1 MTVPAKRRK
10 STQDEPS
17 KDICEIFY
25 GKKPV
30 DASANTWRC
39 TCGVVRKCNPSKNGY
54 KNLLSHLVDKHE
66 NYLEIYRAHKQ
77 EEKAGSVSE
86 SGNSNTGRQYT
97 LDYLID
103 DKSRDIFKWLEWVV
117 MDEMGIGFCEKAL
130 TRENSNLQPISAKTL
145 KKYMLL
151 LVDEVEKKITALV
164 EARQCFALIFDGW
177 TEDSTHF
184 IGMSVE

>member
-1 MTVPAKRRK
+1 
-10 STQDEPS
+10 
-17 KDICEIFY
+17 
-25 GKKPV
+25 
-30 DASANTWRC
+30 
-39 TCGVVRKCNPSKNGY
+39 
-54 KNLLSHLVDKHE
+54 
-66 NYLEIYRAHKQ
+66 
-77 EEKAGSVSE
+77 
-86 SGNSNTGRQYT
+86 
-97 LDYLID
+97 
-103 DKSRDIFKWLEWVV
+103 